1 MTAIDQASSSTLQ
14 PSVLDEVRLAFV
26 ELLGAER
33 RLRSREQNRSRDLT
47 QSQLRALSAL
57 SKVDEVTAGE
67 LAKSADLNPASVTA
81 MLDQLE
87 ANDII
92 ERRRA
97 EQDRRMCMVSLT
109 EKGRAILDE
118 RQANW
123 LALWQEHFG
132 DMPDED
138 LSAALRVIQKMVWL
152 LDVMQ

>member
-1 MTAIDQASSSTLQ
+1 MTPPKQVSTLQ
-14 PSVLDEVRLAFV
+14 SSVLDDVRVAFV

-33 RLRSREQNRSRDLT
+33 RLRSREQTRSRDLT

-87 ANDII
+87 ANGII
-92 ERRRA
+92 ERRRP
-97 EQDRRMCMVSLT
+97 ERDRRVCMVSLT
-109 EKGRAILDE
+109 GKGRAMLDE
-118 RQANW
+118 RQASW

-132 DMPDED
+132 DLPEED
-138 LSAALRVIQKMVWL
+138 LSAALRVMQRLIWL
-152 LDVMQ
+152 LDVIE

>member
-1 MTAIDQASSSTLQ
+1 VTAVDQASSSTLQ
-14 PSVLDEVRLAFV
+14 PTVLDEVRLAFV

-132 DMPDED
+132 HMPDED

>member
-1 MTAIDQASSSTLQ
+1 MTAVDQASSSILQ

-67 LAKSADLNPASVTA
+67 LAKAADLNPASVTA

-132 DMPDED
+132 HMPDED

>member
-1 MTAIDQASSSTLQ
+1 VTAVDQAASPTLQ

>member
-1 MTAIDQASSSTLQ
+1 MTAVDQASSSILQ

-33 RLRSREQNRSRDLT
+33 RLRSREQNRSHDLT

-132 DMPDED
+132 HMPDED

>member
-1 MTAIDQASSSTLQ
+1 MTAVEQASSSILQ

-132 DMPDED
+132 HMPDED

>member
-1 MTAIDQASSSTLQ
+1 MTAIDQASSSTLE
-14 PSVLDEVRLAFV
+14 PTVLDEVRLAFV

-132 DMPDED
+132 HMPDED

>member
-1 MTAIDQASSSTLQ
+1 MTTVERVSSSTLHS
-14 PSVLDEVRLAFV
+14 SVLDDVRLAFV

-33 RLRSREQNRSRDLT
+33 RLRSREQSRSHDLT

-92 ERRRA
+92 ERRRP
-97 EQDRRMCMVSLT
+97 ERDRRVCMVSLT
-109 EKGRAILDE
+109 GKGRAILDE

-132 DMPDED
+132 DMSDEE
-138 LSAALRVIQKMVWL
+138 LSAALKVIQKMVWL
-152 LDVMQ
+152 LDIMQ

>member
-1 MTAIDQASSSTLQ
+1 VTATHSSILES
-14 PSVLDEVRLAFV
+14 SALDDVRLAFI

-33 RLRSREQNRSRDLT
+33 RLRSRERTHTRDLT

-57 SKVDEVTAGE
+57 SKVAEVTAGE

-87 ANDII
+87 ANGIV

-109 EKGRAILDE
+109 RKGREILDE
-118 RQANW
+118 CQATW
-123 LALWQEHFG
+123 LALWKEHFG
-132 DMPDED
+132 DIPDED
-138 LSAALRVIQKMVWL
+138 LSAASKVLQRMIWL

>member
-1 MTAIDQASSSTLQ
+1 VTTVEQASSSTLRS
-14 PSVLDEVRLAFV
+14 SVLDDVRLAFV

-33 RLRSREQNRSRDLT
+33 RLRSREQNRSHDLT

-109 EKGRAILDE
+109 GKGRAILDE

-123 LALWQEHFG
+123 LAMWQEHFG
-132 DMPDED
+132 DMSEEE
-138 LSAALRVIQKMVWL
+138 LSAALKVIQKMVWL